1 LVVIFEARVNI
12 KVEESL
18 KITIAEVI
26 PKVLR
31 EIYIET
37 IEVSLRKEVIPKTLS
52 SSILRDIRSV
62 IDQGIGPRIT

>member
-1 LVVIFEARVNI
+1 LIVIFEARVNI

-18 KITIAEVI
+18 KIIIAEVI

-52 SSILRDIRSV
+52 SIILRDIRSV